1 MPVLSSEATKQVL
14 SGSVAGI
21 SATIVVHPLDTIRTR
36 LQTAEVSG
44 AKYSGALDCAV
55 KTLRYEGWKA
65 LYKGIWS
72 PLMAQAVYKAV
83 IFTTYNGVKRAL
95 DRPFSSIPSSSS
107 KIENGRRAGIGQI
120 MLAGAVAGGVNSF
133 VVTPVE
139 LIRNNLMVQYDSK
152 ISRDKQSGK
161 GSFKPRGDVDIARD
175 VIRQRGIMGMWRG
188 ILPTFL
194 RDSIGVAAWFGFF
207 EMTHRHVCPQ
217 IGLTGTP
224 GLMLSGIA
232 GGIGFW
238 VVAFPLDT
246 IKSMV
251 QVDSSSAGSTMT
263 VLRTLLLQKNGLV
276 TLYRGIG
283 IAVIRGIPA
292 SGITFTVQRKIR
304 EALG

>member
-1 MPVLSSEATKQVL
+1 M
-14 SGSVAGI
+14 
-21 SATIVVHPLDTIRTR
+21 
-36 LQTAEVSG
+36 QTAEVSG

-194 RDSIGVAAWFGFF
+194 RDSIGVAAWFG
-207 EMTHRHVCPQ
+207 
-217 IGLTGTP
+217 LTGTL

-246 IKSMV
+246 IKSMTYMTIHSVQDIQLLTVRKCGGGKHQV